1 MSAGSSSKQ
10 TQRMRK
16 PTVVPHLDSQVY
28 VELDDQMHLKQ
39 KESKGISL
47 RVWTDEIIEE
57 DEEKTLPPIGQ
68 DAITD
73 ISRRHEYYNR
83 K

>member
-1 MSAGSSSKQ
+1 M
-10 TQRMRK
+10 
-16 PTVVPHLDSQVY
+16 
-28 VELDDQMHLKQ
+28 ELDDQVHLKPT
-39 KESKGISL
+39 ESKGISL

-57 DEEKTLPPIGQ
+57 DEEKALPPIGQ

-73 ISRRHEYYNR
+73 FSRRHEYYIG